1 MWIILQGHVTEP
13 CIKMIHSFF
22 QEIDELLSGSLTQ
35 EDEDAVLQELEEMTQ
50 VKCYTS
56 WANKSIGIK
65 TSIVSIFGWRRR
77 NFPPTPISPQ
87 YNAPPLQLS
96 RHMQG
101 CVYTVGSCRCQHCI
115 FNVAEFNLGK
125 VRLETMLASCLSLEF
140 TGVAMGLSQ
149 GHLVFYGYLIDV
161 ISFRLCYVLWYIVF
175 ISAPFPALP
184 LVRIG

>member
-13 CIKMIHSFF
+13 CYKMINSFF

-65 TSIVSIFGWRRR
+65 TSIVSISGWRRR

-87 YNAPPLQLS
+87 YNAPGRGSAAKQTHA
-96 RHMQG
+96 RMWCIG
-101 CVYTVGSCRCQHCI
+101 VYTVGSCWCQHCI
-115 FNVAEFNLGK
+115 FNVAECNLGN
-125 VRLETMLASCLSLEF
+125 
-140 TGVAMGLSQ
+140 SQ
-149 GHLVFYGYLIDV
+149 GWPWVFHRGIWVFMAILLMSSHFACVTCCDT
-161 ISFRLCYVLWYIVF
+161 LCVYFCSLPGP
-175 ISAPFPALP
+175 PFGKYW
-184 LVRIG
+184 VSIII